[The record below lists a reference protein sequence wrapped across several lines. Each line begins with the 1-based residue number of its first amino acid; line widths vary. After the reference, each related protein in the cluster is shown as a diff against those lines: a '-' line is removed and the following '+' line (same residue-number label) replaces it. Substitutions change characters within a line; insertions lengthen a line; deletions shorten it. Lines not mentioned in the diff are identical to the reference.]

1 MSRNSPVALGLILGL
16 IFITATFAY
25 KGIASAADPAFCN
38 KYASDANKAATQA
51 KQLKCGFTGPR
62 WAKDLGGH
70 TAWCLFVD
78 QSLAQSETDVR
89 TKDLKDCTCHWYA
102 DQTMVQI
109 ALNIAKKCGF
119 TGLRWLDDK
128 QAHFERQDESGLRRH
143 EERDQGPRQGVEGLL
158 SGGPRAKSL

>member
-1 MSRNSPVALGLILGL
+1 MVRNSLMALGISLFVVGVVAVDQGAI
-16 IFITATFAY
+16 
-25 KGIASAADPAFCN
+25 AADPAFCN

-51 KQLKCGFTGPR
+51 TQLKCGFTGPR
-62 WAKDLGGH
+62 WTKNLGGH

-78 QSLAQSETDVR
+78 QSLAQSETDTR
-89 TKDLKDCTCHWYA
+89 AKDLKDCTCHWYA

-128 QAHFERQDESGLRRH
+128 QAHFDWCDKMDATFDAMKSEIKA
-143 EERDQGPRQGVEGLL
+143 RDQALKGC
-158 SGGPRAKSL
+158 